1 MLSVITRLFPLWA
14 LLLSVLAYYTPAT
27 FTGIGPWVATLL
39 MLIMFGMGV
48 HLKIDD
54 FKRVLSRPAPVA
66 AGIFLHYLV
75 MPLAAWLLAM
85 AFKMPPD
92 LSAGMVLV
100 GSVASG
106 TASNVMIYLAKGD
119 VALSVTISS
128 VSTLVGVI
136 ATPLLTRLYVDA
148 HIQVDVMGMLLS
160 ILQIVVI
167 PIALGLVIHH
177 LFPRVVKA
185 VEPYLPAFSMV
196 CILAIISAVVAGSA
210 SHIAS
215 VGFVVIVAVVLHNTI
230 GLLGGYWGGKLFGF
244 DESTCR
250 TLAIEVGM
258 QNSGLAAALGKIYF
272 SPLAALPGA
281 LFSVWHNLSGSLLA
295 GYWSGKPINAQ
306 TKKRSG
312 ETGLNCFTLKP
323 PPQEASAMATPR
335 LTQKDM
341 TEAEQRELKTLL
353 DRARIAHGRTLTN
366 AETNQVKKEYIDK
379 LMAERDA
386 ATKKARKLKK
396 EQAYKPDAEATFSW
410 SASTS
415 TRGRR

>member
-1 MLSVITRLFPLWA
+1 
-14 LLLSVLAYYTPAT
+14 
-27 FTGIGPWVATLL
+27 
-39 MLIMFGMGV
+39 MFGMGV
-48 HLKIDD
+48 HLKVDD

-66 AGIFLHYLV
+66 AGMFLHYLV

-128 VSTLVGVI
+128 VSTLVGVV

-167 PIALGLVIHH
+167 PIALGLIV
-177 LFPRVVKA
+177 PRVVKA

-215 VGFVVIVAVVLHNTI
+215 VGFVVIIAVVLHNTI

-295 GYWSGKPINAQ
+295 GYWSGKPIA
-306 TKKRSG
+306 
-312 ETGLNCFTLKP
+312 
-323 PPQEASAMATPR
+323 
-335 LTQKDM
+335 
-341 TEAEQRELKTLL
+341 
-353 DRARIAHGRTLTN
+353 
-366 AETNQVKKEYIDK
+366 
-379 LMAERDA
+379 
-386 ATKKARKLKK
+386 KKADKR
-396 EQAYKPDAEATFSW
+396 
-410 SASTS
+410 
-415 TRGRR
+415 

>member
-1 MLSVITRLFPLWA
+1 M
-14 LLLSVLAYYTPAT
+14 
-27 FTGIGPWVATLL
+27 
-39 MLIMFGMGV
+39 
-48 HLKIDD
+48 
-54 FKRVLSRPAPVA
+54 
-66 AGIFLHYLV
+66 
-75 MPLAAWLLAM
+75 
-85 AFKMPPD
+85 
-92 LSAGMVLV
+92 
-100 GSVASG
+100 
-106 TASNVMIYLAKGD
+106 
-119 VALSVTISS
+119 
-128 VSTLVGVI
+128 
-136 ATPLLTRLYVDA
+136 
-148 HIQVDVMGMLLS
+148 
-160 ILQIVVI
+160 
-167 PIALGLVIHH
+167 
-177 LFPRVVKA
+177 KA

-295 GYWSGKPINAQ
+295 GYWSGKPIDDQ
-306 TKKRSG
+306 PKKRCG
-312 ETGLNCFTLKP
+312 ETGLIDPACFTLKP
-323 PPQEASAMATPR
+323 PHQEASAMATPR

-366 AETNQVKKEYIDK
+366 AETNQVKK
-379 LMAERDA
+379 RVH
-386 ATKKARKLKK
+386 R
-396 EQAYKPDAEATFSW
+396 
-410 SASTS
+410 
-415 TRGRR
+415 